1 MGVWGSAVSLVAS
14 AAPSTSATIRP
25 TDSHQR
31 LRCAIYNQVDAQLTG
46 QFGGTILGS
55 PTGSN
60 PLLSVRQSVG
70 RTTSIVPPLASTGV
84 SGRSTGGS
92 TSSSSRGSGGTAS
105 TGSFSVS
112 TGTGLASLVL
122 ARGCQVWGK
131 TTISIP
137 HVSTSKAW
145 LLATHSS
152 RPNSPLRSPS

>member
-1 MGVWGSAVSLVAS
+1 MREMLILPNSLLTPVGVWGSAVSLVAS
-14 AAPSTSATIRP
+14 AAPSTSAALRQAHPYQQLSSHHIRP
-25 TDSHQR
+25 CVNAR
-31 LRCAIYNQVDAQLTG
+31 LTG

-55 PTGSN
+55 PTGSD

-70 RTTSIVPPLASTGV
+70 GTTSIVPPLASTGV
-84 SGRSTGGS
+84 SGRSTGRS

-137 HVSTSKAW
+137 HVSTSKA
-145 LLATHSS
+145 
-152 RPNSPLRSPS
+152 